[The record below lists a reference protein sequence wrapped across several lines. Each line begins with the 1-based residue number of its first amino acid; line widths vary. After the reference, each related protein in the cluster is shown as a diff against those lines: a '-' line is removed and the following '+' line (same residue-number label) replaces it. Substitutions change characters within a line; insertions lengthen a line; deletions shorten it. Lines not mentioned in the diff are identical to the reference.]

1 MAAFK
6 ILNPRANVAAVSQAS
21 RLIGRHRGL
30 LWAMTMR
37 DISDRYTGQM
47 LGGAWAI
54 LSPLLTMAVY
64 VFVFT
69 FIFRGRL
76 GEDAT
81 GTAFTAFALSG
92 LAPWMAMQE
101 GVSRSVSAVTGNAN
115 LIKQIVFP
123 SEVLPLKIALAT
135 LPTLLIGL
143 AVAIVTA
150 LIAGLATPFGLL
162 VKLPVCIASYIV
174 FVAGLSFLLSAIG
187 VYFRDLK
194 DVIAFLLA
202 VGLFLH
208 PILFPPGAAPP
219 WLNDAFVYSPISHF
233 IWSFHEAIVGP
244 VDPHP
249 SSWIIMPLWSIAVF
263 VLGWRTFRWL
273 KPTFGNAL

>member
-1 MAAFK
+1 MAATS
-6 ILNPRANVAAVSQAS
+6 ILNPIANIVAMSRAAA
-21 RLIGRHRGL
+21 LIKRHRGL

-37 DISDRYTGQM
+37 DLRDRYTGQV
-47 LGGAWAI
+47 LGAGWAI
-54 LSPLLTMAVY
+54 LTPLLTMAVY

-81 GTAFTAFALSG
+81 GFAFTAFALAG
-92 LAPWMAMQE
+92 LAPWLAFQE
-101 GVSRSVSAVTGNAN
+101 GLARSVSAISGNTN

-143 AVAIVTA
+143 VVAIGTSFYAGTA
-150 LIAGLATPFGLL
+150 TAFGLL
-162 VKLPVCIASYIV
+162 VLLPFSILCYIV
-174 FVAGLSFLLSAIG
+174 LLSGLSFLLAAIG
-187 VYFRDLK
+187 VFFRDLK
-194 DVIAFLLA
+194 DVIAFFLA

-208 PILFPPGAAPP
+208 PILFPPGAAPK
-219 WLNDAFVYSPISHF
+219 WLEGAFEYSPVSHL
-233 IWSFHEAIVGP
+233 IWCFHEAIVGP

-249 SSWIIMPLWSIAVF
+249 MSWIILPAVSIIVF
-263 VLGWRTFRWL
+263 IVGWRTFQWL